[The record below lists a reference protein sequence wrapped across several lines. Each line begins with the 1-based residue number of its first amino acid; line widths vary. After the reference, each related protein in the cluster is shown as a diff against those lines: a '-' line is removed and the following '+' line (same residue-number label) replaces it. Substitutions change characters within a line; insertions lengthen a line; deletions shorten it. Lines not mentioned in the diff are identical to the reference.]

1 MATMEFS
8 STALLSS
15 ARRYGSSSLA
25 GETKNGAPVLSIL
38 PSSKTDS
45 DGDERWTKNKVTS
58 LDKQL
63 GKLKEKY
70 ENIQVMAVTDGYAFL
85 AASPRPHYAWTPT
98 WVFSFCSET
107 MKLEK
112 AFQRP

>member
-25 GETKNGAPVLSIL
+25 
-38 PSSKTDS
+38 DS

-70 ENIQVMAVTDGYAFL
+70 ENIQVMAVTDER
-85 AASPRPHYAWTPT
+85 ASSSANLPYLPT
-98 WVFSFCSET
+98 EEQGHTEIEASLD
-107 MKLEK
+107 K
-112 AFQRP
+112 